1 MSSKSFSKMGVTP
14 TSIAELHFPEVI
26 IDIALFSRAV
36 PARSLSTG
44 GDR

>member
-1 MSSKSFSKMGVTP
+1 MDVTP
-14 TSIAELHFPEVI
+14 ASIAELYFPEVI
-26 IDIALFSRAV
+26 IDIALFCRAV